1 MSKASTAD
9 YLRSHFEEDINL
21 SKTYRYLDK
30 LHNTQ
35 QDKIQEIS
43 IEHTRKILGG
53 KIGLLFYDVTTLYIE
68 TEQNDELRKNGF
80 SKDGMD

>member
-21 SKTYRYLDK
+21 SKIYRYLDK